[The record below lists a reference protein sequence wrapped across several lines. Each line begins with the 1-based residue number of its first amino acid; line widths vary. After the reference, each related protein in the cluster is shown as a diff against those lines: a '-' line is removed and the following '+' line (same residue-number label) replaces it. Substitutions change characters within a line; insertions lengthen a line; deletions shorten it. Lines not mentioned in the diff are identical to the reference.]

1 MKSFLSRAALF
12 LVAVSLVGGSVG
24 CSKKPKNLTPLP
36 AGQTGAAAPTDS
48 VPLDGTGGTSP
59 GAGRLPGS
67 DTGVGGTDLSN
78 TGAGLGNEGLNPNLD
93 ARNKLENREIFAN
106 DNVYF
111 DFDKFNVKPQYMA
124 NITKVADYLKSHPT
138 DSLLVEGHT
147 DDRGTEEYNLALGE
161 RRAQS
166 VRDRLVS
173 AGVSGDRITTI
184 SYGKEKP
191 AVIGNTEEAF
201 AKNRRGVF
209 VLLSNPASVQ

>member
-36 AGQTGAAAPTDS
+36 AGQSGAPAPTDS
-48 VPLDGTGGTSP
+48 VPFDGTGGTSP
-59 GAGRLPGS
+59 GAGRFPGS
-67 DTGVGGTDLSN
+67 ENGVGGTDLN
-78 TGAGLGNEGLNPNLD
+78 NGGGLGNQGLNPNLD

-124 NITKVADYLKSHPT
+124 NITKVADYLKAHPT

-209 VLLSNPASVQ
+209 VLLSNPAGVQ

>member
-12 LVAVSLVGGSVG
+12 FVAVSLVGGSVG

-36 AGQTGAAAPTDS
+36 AGQTGATAPTDS

-67 DTGVGGTDLSN
+67 ENGVGGTDLN
-78 TGAGLGNEGLNPNLD
+78 NLGGGLGNDGLNPNLD
-93 ARNKLENREIFAN
+93 SRNSLENREIFST
-106 DNVYF
+106 DTVYF
-111 DFDKFNVKPQYMA
+111 DFDKFNVKPQYTA
-124 NITKVADYLKSHPT
+124 NITKVADYLKAHPA

-161 RRAQS
+161 RRALS
-166 VRDRLVS
+166 VRERLVS

-191 AVIGNTEEAF
+191 AVIGNTEEAH

-209 VLLSNPASVQ
+209 VLLSNPAAIQ

>member
-1 MKSFLSRAALF
+1 MFQKTQEFDSAS
-12 LVAVSLVGGSVG
+12 SGSIG
-24 CSKKPKNLTPLP
+24 CPGT
-36 AGQTGAAAPTDS
+36 TDS
-48 VPLDGTGGTSP
+48 VPFDGTGGTSP

-67 DTGVGGTDLSN
+67 ENGVGGTDLNN
-78 TGAGLGNEGLNPNLD
+78 TGSGLGSDLNPNLD
-93 ARNKLENREIFAN
+93 SRNKLENREIFAN

-111 DFDKFNVKPQYMA
+111 DFDKFNVKPQYTA
-124 NITKVADYLKSHPT
+124 NINKVADYLKAHPT

-161 RRAQS
+161 RRALS

-191 AVIGNTEEAF
+191 AVIGNTEEAH

-209 VLLSNPASVQ
+209 VLLSNPAAIQ